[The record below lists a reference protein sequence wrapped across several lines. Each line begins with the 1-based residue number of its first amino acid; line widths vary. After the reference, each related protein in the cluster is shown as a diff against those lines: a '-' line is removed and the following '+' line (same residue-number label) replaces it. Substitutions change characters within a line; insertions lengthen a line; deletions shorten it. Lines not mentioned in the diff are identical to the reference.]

1 MLQEVKRSLASI
13 IGKQFKVD
21 PSNQDI
27 TNVKEVIELKSLI
40 EISDLISE
48 LIAPKLLYAL

>member
-13 IGKQFKVD
+13 IGKQFRVD

-27 TNVKEVIELKSLI
+27 TNVKEVIYLKSLI

-48 LIAPKLLYAL
+48 LIAPKLLSAL

>member
-13 IGKQFKVD
+13 IGKQFRVD
-21 PSNQDI
+21 PLNQDI
-27 TNVKEVIELKSLI
+27 TNVKEVIDLKSLI

-48 LIAPKLLYAL
+48 LIAPKLLSAL